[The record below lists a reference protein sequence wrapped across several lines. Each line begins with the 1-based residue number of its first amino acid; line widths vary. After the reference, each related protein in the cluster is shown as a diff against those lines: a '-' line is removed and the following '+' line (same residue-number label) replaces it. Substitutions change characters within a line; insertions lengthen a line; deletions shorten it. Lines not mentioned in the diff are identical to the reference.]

1 MFTLVNHSH
10 YQNEAMYCPTCGWN
24 GHGFQLK
31 ESEEIEL
38 LHIREVYC
46 PHCSRY
52 MGQYSTNNTLQ
63 EDDLSQI
70 PIPVFDWL

>member
-10 YQNEAMYCPTCGWN
+10 YQHDAMYCPTCGWQ
-24 GHGFQLK
+24 GQGYQLK

-52 MGQYSTNNTLQ
+52 MGQYSTNMTIE
-63 EDDLSQI
+63 EDNLSDV
-70 PIPVFDWL
+70 PTPELDWL